1 MSQNKR
7 YYKIYNYKE
16 IYSEFESHLKKNINE
31 DSTVNNYIK
40 YNMNKYSDD
49 ELEVMRESTLK
60 YKELNSFA
68 ATVGISALTAIF
80 TLFSI
85 LVATAVAL
93 SGDNGL
99 RVKILAIIFIILCIY
114 ALMIWRIASY
124 FFKKEA
130 QIIKTANLLDIAIRL
145 RKNKIKI
152 NSC

>member
-40 YNMNKYSDD
+40 HNMNKFTDD

-60 YKELNSFA
+60 YRERNSFD

-80 TLFSI
+80 TLFAI
-85 LVATAVAL
+85 LVAAAL
-93 SGDNGL
+93 AAPGDKGLGVNGL
-99 RVKILAIIFIILCIY
+99 GIILIFLFIY
-114 ALMIWRIASY
+114 ALMIGRIATRL
-124 FFKKEA
+124 FKKEA

-145 RKNKIKI
+145 RKNKI
-152 NSC
+152 

>member
-31 DSTVNNYIK
+31 DSTVNNYISH
-40 YNMNKYSDD
+40 NMKKYSDD

-60 YKELNSFA
+60 YKERISFE

-80 TLFSI
+80 TLFAI
-85 LVATAVAL
+85 LVAAALAV
-93 SGDNGL
+93 SGDKGL
-99 RVKILAIIFIILCIY
+99 GVKGLGIIFIILCIY
-114 ALMIWRIASY
+114 ALMIGRIATY

-145 RKNKIKI
+145 RKNKI
-152 NSC
+152 